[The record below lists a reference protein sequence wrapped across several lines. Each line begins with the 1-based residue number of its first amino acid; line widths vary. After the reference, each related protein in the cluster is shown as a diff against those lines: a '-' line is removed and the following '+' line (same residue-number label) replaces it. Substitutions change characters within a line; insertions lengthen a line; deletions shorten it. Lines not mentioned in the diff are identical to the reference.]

1 MEVRFAK
8 LLVDDQVQFS
18 KVDGLV
24 LGEDG
29 HKGKVV
35 SLDGSEV

>member
-1 MEVRFAK
+1 MRFAK

-18 KVDGLV
+18 KVEGLV
-24 LGEDG
+24 LSEGG

-35 SLDGSEV
+35 CLVGNEV

>member
-18 KVDGLV
+18 KVEG
-24 LGEDG
+24 G

-35 SLDGSEV
+35 CLDGSEV